1 MSGNVVTLTG
11 AAKTL
16 VHKRPVGKLK
26 SRAEPCAVET
36 VWKSQDKHLE
46 ALSDFITGILTHL
59 LLTLPIDQA
68 EAQIDHAV
76 SLGKAEILAKI
87 EAENE

>member
-11 AAKTL
+11 APKTL
-16 VHKRPVGKLK
+16 EHRRPAGKLK
-26 SRAEPCAVET
+26 ARSEPCAVEA
-36 VWKSQDKHLE
+36 VWRSQDKHLE
-46 ALSDFITGILTHL
+46 ALSDFISGILTHL

-76 SLGKAEILAKI
+76 SLGKAEILAKL
-87 EAENE
+87 EMERE